1 MKVILLKDVGG
12 VGKKGDIKEVKD
24 GYALNLLIPQRL
36 AEQATKEKKALHEAE
51 QKKHADARA
60 AAEAALGSLIKSLQG
75 ERIEMKLRA
84 TEKGGL
90 FKSVGA
96 EEIASAILAQ
106 KRARIPADSIELK
119 LPIKTTGEHP
129 VSLSGAGAKAEI
141 VFAILAQS

>member
-1 MKVILLKDVGG
+1 MGG

-36 AEQATKEKKALHEAE
+36 AEQATKERAAQHAAE
-51 QKKHADARA
+51 QKKNADARA
-60 AAEAALGSLIKSLQG
+60 KEEEALAALVAGLKG

-96 EEIASAILAQ
+96 EEIASAILTQ
-106 KRARIPADSIELK
+106 KRARVPSGSIELK
-119 LPIKTTGEHP
+119 APIKTTGEHP
-129 VSLSGAGAKAEI
+129 VTISAAGTTIEMVVAI
-141 VFAILAQS
+141 VALT